1 MGDNHEPLDDE
12 LDTAQRHTANNAK
25 RMLNAAADGIRHND
39 PNHTLAMIAATR
51 RQLDTLEG
59 LALLAQLAQIEARQQ
74 ARTELRYAFAQLHP
88 MAV

>member
-1 MGDNHEPLDDE
+1 
-12 LDTAQRHTANNAK
+12 
-25 RMLNAAADGIRHND
+25 
-39 PNHTLAMIAATR
+39 MIAATR

-74 ARTELRYAFAQLHP
+74 ARTELRYAFAQVHP